1 MRQRVVF
8 VRAREEEEGGEE
20 DATGRRERFAHDN
33 VAGLLAALVLCP
45 LSFEEEEEE
54 DVNAS
59 TLNDTRDTKI
69 QFRKRH
75 KETTTENDFPTT
87 TKRMN
92 RTRRGR
98 GKRRTLSSSLFLL
111 LALLFAL
118 FGAKNNAARC
128 DDRYEE
134 ELEYTGEE
142 NEETMNER
150 VPSARGDTSR
160 TARNG
165 RGETVSPRNN
175 VGNTFAQLAGERVG
189 PDVVSLGSNAEQLK
203 LTQFETR
210 MMSSSSGKQAMFV
223 SVLPEDRSIQ
233 CQEKIDEWYPTFRKV
248 GRAMDSAYKVMEVSM
263 PGRTAQAIGEVFG
276 KMKKQEARKFA
287 CGVIALF
294 ESYGNLNIFKGNYS
308 DPVDYVE
315 FLSSARGGMTD
326 LRRAGEKAM
335 KFGSSI
341 ESSSSIDDDDNKHA
355 ACDWLAKPRRNGDD
369 KMRVAVFEPVD
380 EDVFNFIA
388 TVIGEKN
395 AALFSRQSLFG
406 CEVTVGQPVRESYG
420 ITLVADIDE
429 SDDGFNED
437 AEIKVMPILAN
448 KKSGFNPRL
457 GKEDFIDFIDQVILA
472 NATSAFREL
481 VETSVDTNCANDIW
495 EMITNLNDQFYEEV
509 ARKKQLRQTQDDG
522 EGEEGLDEH
531 FSPEIA
537 WDTIRE
543 PVLKALDAHGKNDK
557 NLQPTQWMCGLA
569 GSIAAFAEAK
579 SELAQANA
587 LMGELM
593 TLRKESIQL
602 RTRNAVLERELA
614 EMETRMPAGGAN
626 SDAMGLPKAKKR
638 GFGATT
644 MEKNTP
650 KPKPSFKEDR
660 LQQEQQQQEEE
671 EAKEKA
677 KRDAEERQRAAE
689 ERRAQEERVA
699 SEEARRREEEE
710 AAAAEAAALRQRD
723 EEIETMRQ
731 QQQAAA
737 EAQRRQ
743 EEESEALRI
752 KQEVETSANI
762 PPSSVEDEDA
772 NLAFW
777 SAHENGG
784 RTYYY
789 NSRTHESTYEKPAG
803 FNQPEKSKNEA
814 QHVEL

>member
-1 MRQRVVF
+1 MMMISPSRVV
-8 VRAREEEEGGEE
+8 ARVGVVS
-20 DATGRRERFAHDN
+20 F
-33 VAGLLAALVLCP
+33 

-54 DVNAS
+54 DMNAS
-59 TLNDTRDTKI
+59 TLNETLDEI
-69 QFRKRH
+69 RKSNSENDVIKRR
-75 KETTTENDFPTT
+75 TAENDFPTT
-87 TKRMN
+87 RKRMN
-92 RTRRGR
+92 RTRQNGR
-98 GKRRTLSSSLFLL
+98 GKRRRTTLSSSLFLL
-111 LALLFAL
+111 LALLVFAL
-118 FGAKNNAARC
+118 WGGAKNNAARG

-142 NEETMNER
+142 HSEETRNER
-150 VPSARGDTSR
+150 VPSARGETSR

-165 RGETVSPRNN
+165 RGETVPPRNN
-175 VGNTFAQLAGERVG
+175 IGNTFAQLAGERVG
-189 PDVVSLGSNAEQLK
+189 PDVVSLGPNAEQLK

-210 MMSSSSGKQAMFV
+210 MMSTSSGKQAMFV

-341 ESSSSIDDDDNKHA
+341 ESSSIDDDDDNKHA

-437 AEIKVMPILAN
+437 AEIKVMPILGN

-481 VETSVDTNCANDIW
+481 VETSVDSNCANDIW

-614 EMETRMPAGGAN
+614 EMETRMHAGGAN

-710 AAAAEAAALRQRD
+710 AAAAAAAAAALRQRD
-723 EEIETMRQ
+723 EEIETRRQ

-737 EAQRRQ
+737 EAPRRQ
-743 EEESEALRI
+743 EEEAEALRI

-762 PPSSVEDEDA
+762 PPPPVEDEDA

-777 SAHENGG
+777 SAHENEG

-803 FNQPEKSKNEA
+803 FIQPEKSKNEA

>member
-1 MRQRVVF
+1 M
-8 VRAREEEEGGEE
+8 
-20 DATGRRERFAHDN
+20 
-33 VAGLLAALVLCP
+33 LLAALVLCP

-54 DVNAS
+54 DMNAS
-59 TLNDTRDTKI
+59 TLNETLDEI
-69 QFRKRH
+69 RKSNSENDVIKRR
-75 KETTTENDFPTT
+75 TAENDFPTT
-87 TKRMN
+87 RKRMN
-92 RTRRGR
+92 RTRQNGR
-98 GKRRTLSSSLFLL
+98 GKRRRTTLSSSLFLL
-111 LALLFAL
+111 LALLVFAL
-118 FGAKNNAARC
+118 WGGAKNNAARG

-142 NEETMNER
+142 HSEETRNER
-150 VPSARGDTSR
+150 VPSARGETSR

-165 RGETVSPRNN
+165 RGETVPPRNN
-175 VGNTFAQLAGERVG
+175 IGNTFAQLAGERVG
-189 PDVVSLGSNAEQLK
+189 PDVVSLGPNAEQLK

-210 MMSSSSGKQAMFV
+210 MMSTSSGKQAMFV

-287 CGVIALF
+287 CGVLALF

-437 AEIKVMPILAN
+437 AEIKVMPILGN

-481 VETSVDTNCANDIW
+481 VETSVDSNCANDIW

-710 AAAAEAAALRQRD
+710 AAAAAAAAAALRQRD
-723 EEIETMRQ
+723 EEIETRRQ

-743 EEESEALRI
+743 EEEAEALRI

-762 PPSSVEDEDA
+762 PPPPVEDEDA

-777 SAHENGG
+777 SAHENEG

-803 FNQPEKSKNEA
+803 FIQPEKSKNEA